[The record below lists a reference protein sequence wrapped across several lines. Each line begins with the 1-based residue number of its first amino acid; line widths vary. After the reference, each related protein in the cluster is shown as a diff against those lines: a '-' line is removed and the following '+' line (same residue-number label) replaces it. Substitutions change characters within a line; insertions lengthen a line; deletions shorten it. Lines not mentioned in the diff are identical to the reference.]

1 MPKKNKFLRFE
12 DIPIKSLIIGR
23 SNVRSENVNVGVD
36 ELAEHIYVNGLLEP
50 PVVFAIDDLQEG
62 HDLYDS
68 RKEFK
73 GKYEILAGQRR
84 YTAFQEL
91 NKQYPGEGFDKIPCH
106 VRQPPDDE
114 LDAKAISIGE
124 NLTQLPMTM
133 QDSINAVS
141 ALFDK
146 HPDERVVSSK
156 FGISIKM
163 VRKYVKV
170 ARLPPLLKEHLGTL
184 HKDPRIATNIAL
196 DASDALDYD
205 PTDPKD
211 VMRVVQFA
219 KRLAEKKKEGQP
231 EYIRTKEAAEHN
243 PKKSVEEIEKI
254 TQTVKVPKLYKI
266 ALNAITSH
274 ALDSSAKENG
284 HTSEEEGANIIT
296 DSLLSRVSSSDSE

>member
-1 MPKKNKFLRFE
+1 MFRKNMEELKSIPLESIIYSRYLSRQLQINKNIE
-12 DIPIKSLIIGR
+12 DLISNIKAVGLIQPIL
-23 SNVRSENVNVGVD
+23 
-36 ELAEHIYVNGLLEP
+36 
-50 PVVFAIDDLQEG
+50 VFAIDDLQEG

-196 DASDALDYD
+196 DANDALDYD

-219 KRLAEKKKEGQP
+219 KRLAEKKEKGQP

-254 TQTVKVPKLYKI
+254 SQTVKVPKLYKI
-266 ALNAITSH
+266 ALNAITSY

-296 DSLLSRVSSSDSE
+296 DSLSSRISSSDSE